1 MHFDTDT
8 GPLDAPITNLIIAGW
23 TGRDAAAVQHHIN
36 ELVALGIPAPS
47 RTPLYYRNGAS
58 LLTQSDRI
66 EVLGN
71 GSSGEAEPL
80 VVQAQGKLWLGL
92 GSDHTDREFE
102 KTSVAASKQ
111 MCPKPVGTQLWSW
124 SSVADRLDDLVLSSE
139 IFENGAWVTYQK
151 GALAKIRPLEK
162 LIEAAGM
169 KDGTAMMCGT
179 LPAIGGVRPSA
190 QFRARLY
197 DAKMDREITL
207 SYAATRLPLIT

>member
-1 MHFDTDT
+1 MHFDTDN
-8 GPLDAPITNLIIAGW
+8 GPLDAPINNLIIAGW

-36 ELVALGIPAPS
+36 ELVAIGIPAPS
-47 RTPLYYRNGAS
+47 KTPLYYRTGAS
-58 LLTQSDRI
+58 LLTQSEKI

-80 VVQAQGKLWLGL
+80 VVQAGGKLWLGL

-139 IFENGAWVTYQK
+139 IFENGAWVAYQK
-151 GALAKIRPLEK
+151 GALAKIRPLAK

-179 LPAIGGVRPSA
+179 LPAIGGVRPST
-190 QFRARLY
+190 QFRARLF

>member
-1 MHFDTDT
+1 MHFDTDS
-8 GPLDAPITNLIIAGW
+8 GPLDAPIKNLIIAGW
-23 TGRDAAAVQHHIN
+23 TGRDAAAVQNHIN
-36 ELVALGIPAPS
+36 ELVAIGIPAPTK
-47 RTPLYYRNGAS
+47 TPLFYRTGAN
-58 LLTQSDRI
+58 LLTQSDSF

-71 GSSGEAEPL
+71 TSSGEAEPL
-80 VVQAQGKLWLGL
+80 VVQSGGKLWLGL

-111 MCPKPVGTQLWSW
+111 MCPTPVGPQLWSW
-124 SSVADRLDDLVLSSE
+124 SSVADRLDDLVLSAE
-139 IFENGAWVTYQK
+139 VFENGAWVTYQK

-190 QFRARLY
+190 QFRARLH
-197 DAKMDREITL
+197 DPQEEREITL
-207 SYAATRLPLIT
+207 TYATTRLPLIT

>member
-8 GPLDAPITNLIIAGW
+8 GPLDAPIKNLIIAGW

-36 ELVALGIPAPS
+36 ELVAIGIPAPS
-47 RTPLYYRNGAS
+47 KTPLFYRTGAN
-58 LLTQSDRI
+58 LLTQSDSF
-66 EVLGN
+66 EVLGTD
-71 GSSGEAEPL
+71 SSGEAEPL
-80 VVQAQGKLWLGL
+80 VVQSGGKLWLGL

-124 SSVADRLDDLVLSSE
+124 SSVADRLDDLMLSSE
-139 IFENGAWVTYQK
+139 IFENGAWVGYQK
-151 GALAKIRPLEK
+151 GALSKIRPLEK
-162 LIEAAGM
+162 LIENAGL

-179 LPAIGGVRPSA
+179 LPAIGGVRPSH

-197 DAKMDREITL
+197 DAQMDREITL

>member
-8 GPLDAPITNLIIAGW
+8 GPLDAPLTNLIIAGW

-36 ELVALGIPAPS
+36 ELVAIGIPAPS
-47 RTPLYYRNGAS
+47 KTPLYYRTGAS
-58 LLTQSDRI
+58 LLTQSEQI

-80 VVQAQGKLWLGL
+80 VVQAGGKLWLGL

-124 SSVADRLDDLVLSSE
+124 SSVADRLDDLTLSSE
-139 IFENGAWVTYQK
+139 IFENGAWVGYQK
-151 GALAKIRPLEK
+151 GTLAKIRPLEK

-190 QFRARLY
+190 QFRARLH